1 MGKNFVNSNLSQYL
15 PLYNNTN
22 NSKTS
27 SNIISGNNPINSD
40 KDKPNNN
47 NNEDYIDLLDDDT
60 NVNKKTSKK
69 KPVTYSFMGF
79 PIRHYNGTF
88 YFREDDAK
96 KYFGMMC
103 LNYLV
108 KDDDGDK
115 YFLKEEYIKEIKLNG
130 RDYQK

>member
-1 MGKNFVNSNLSQYL
+1 MLGIGTFCVALL
-15 PLYNNTN
+15 PCKKSLLLGDVGDFLKWCH
-22 NSKTS
+22 SPPS
-27 SNIISGNNPINSD
+27 PI
-40 KDKPNNN
+40 
-47 NNEDYIDLLDDDT
+47 Y
-60 NVNKKTSKK
+60 KKTSKK